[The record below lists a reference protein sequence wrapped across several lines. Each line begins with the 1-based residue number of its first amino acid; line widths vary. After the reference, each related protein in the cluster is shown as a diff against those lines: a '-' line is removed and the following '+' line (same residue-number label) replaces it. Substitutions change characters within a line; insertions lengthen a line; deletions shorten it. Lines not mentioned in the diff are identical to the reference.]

1 MFRKVPLLLALLI
14 LAVGCMP
21 AALPAQPAPAASPL
35 QAPEPF
41 QLAVLHTNDTWG
53 YLLPCG

>member
-1 MFRKVPLLLALLI
+1 MFRRVSLLFALLI

-21 AALPAQPAPAASPL
+21 AASPARPAPAASPL
-35 QAPEPF
+35 QTPEPF
-41 QLAVLHTNDTWG
+41 QLALLHTNDTWG